1 LNPNGRKRVEIVK
14 QGGESMPVSEKPVVE
29 RVARVLA
36 GAALSSNAEGSDPSA
51 GEKIDLVWREHVNQA
66 LAVLHTLREPDQQM
80 AAAGDAD
87 VWRKMVEAAI
97 AERVD

>member
-1 LNPNGRKRVEIVK
+1 
-14 QGGESMPVSEKPVVE
+14 MPVSEKSAVE

-51 GEKIDLVWREHVNQA
+51 GDKIDLVWREHVNQA
-66 LAVLHTLREPDQQM
+66 LAILHTLREPDEDM

-97 AERVD
+97 GEHVG

>member
-1 LNPNGRKRVEIVK
+1 LNGK
-14 QGGESMPVSEKPVVE
+14 QGGEAMPISEMPVAE

-51 GEKIDLVWREHVNQA
+51 GEKIDVAWREHMNQA
-66 LAVLHTLREPDQQM
+66 LAVLHTLREPDEAM
-80 AAAGDAD
+80 AVAGDAD